1 MSPSGMFCTDYLFLF
16 YFLIIHWTFF
26 KLKDQD
32 GIEDVAMCVC
42 DVRRMLKPGE
52 M

>member
-52 M
+52 R